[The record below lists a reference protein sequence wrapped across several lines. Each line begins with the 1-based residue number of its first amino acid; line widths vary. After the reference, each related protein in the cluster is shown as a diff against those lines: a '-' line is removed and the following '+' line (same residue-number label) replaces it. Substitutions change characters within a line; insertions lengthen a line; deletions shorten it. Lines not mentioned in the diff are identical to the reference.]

1 VKLPETKYLVI
12 GAAVLLVLLYL
23 LSKRKTAAQTT
34 QIAPP
39 GTTPPGT
46 TATGTTPPAPSAAP
60 AASSPA
66 FVPTTQQTLA
76 ALMAQAGKN
85 LGNAVNAL
93 KQPTIIRALPPG
105 ITPVGVIPFTEQ

>member
-1 VKLPETKYLVI
+1 MKLPKTKYIVI
-12 GAAVLLVLLYL
+12 GAAALLVLLYL

-46 TATGTTPPAPSAAP
+46 TPPAPTPPAPSAAP
-60 AASSPA
+60 TPSSPT

-76 ALMAQAGKN
+76 ALMAQARKN

-93 KQPTIIRALPPG
+93 KQPTIIKALPPG
-105 ITPVGVIPFTEQ
+105 ITPVGIIPFTEQ

>member
-1 VKLPETKYLVI
+1 MLVVKLPETKYLVI

-39 GTTPPGT
+39 
-46 TATGTTPPAPSAAP
+46 ATTPPAPSAAP

>member
-1 VKLPETKYLVI
+1 MKLPETKYLVI

-46 TATGTTPPAPSAAP
+46 TATGTTPPA
-60 AASSPA
+60 

-93 KQPTIIRALPPG
+93 KQPTIIKALPPG
-105 ITPVGVIPFTEQ
+105 ITPVGIIPFTEQ

>member
-46 TATGTTPPAPSAAP
+46 TPPGTTPPGTTATGTTP
-60 AASSPA
+60 PA

-93 KQPTIIRALPPG
+93 KQPTIIKALPPG
-105 ITPVGVIPFTEQ
+105 ITPVGIIPFTEQ